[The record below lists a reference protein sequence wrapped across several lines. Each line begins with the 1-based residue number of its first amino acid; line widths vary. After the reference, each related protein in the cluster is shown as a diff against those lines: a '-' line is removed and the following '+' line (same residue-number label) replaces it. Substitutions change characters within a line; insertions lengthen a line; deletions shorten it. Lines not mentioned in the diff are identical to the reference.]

1 MRVPDGADP
10 NIAGRRFA
18 VRPTLVV
25 AGLILAAHVAL
36 AVDGARRQWVTFDE
50 VAHLPAGINYW
61 QKRSFFIYHHNP
73 PLTRMLAAIPVLA
86 MNPRMEYGVDY
97 RYIPGLRPEWEFGQR
112 FLRLNRD
119 RYLDLFIAARMVT
132 VLCSCA
138 AAVFIFL
145 WARELFGPAA
155 GLVSLATWCF
165 SPAVLAHA
173 QLVTPDIGASAAGV
187 ASAYMFRR
195 FLQNPSW
202 RRAVAAGLVLGIA
215 ELTKFTLLA
224 LYPAFLVV
232 ALVRGFRGAAQT
244 SPDQD
249 PNGRGFSPWPLAAL
263 AALGLLAIFLGQG
276 ALVLPAYAFIAAVWG
291 LSRLPGDEPPLG
303 IRPISLLNRCL
314 AIAAISVFAINLGYG
329 FEGSFDRLGSFSF
342 QCRLLTAPT
351 QEGESQGRVNRFQ
364 HIWASDIPVPLP
376 RHFVTG
382 LDSQKLD
389 NDVGYINYL
398 NGEFRQRGWA
408 YYYPLAIAIRTPLGT
423 LFLCLLA
430 LVAAFADPRRRRS
443 LIEELI
449 LAAPAISILG
459 LIASQD
465 GLQYSRYLLPCL
477 PFVCVSLGRVAVQ
490 VPAGTQWP
498 RVVLI
503 GAALGWNFVGVL
515 RCHPHELSYF
525 SETVGGPSQGHRY
538 LLETSDWGQDLTF
551 LKDWLDRHP
560 EAGTIRLAYAGNTD
574 PAVLGIVYSLPPMA
588 GTAPVVSQAMRST
601 KDDEAVYCA
610 VSIHILHGFDW
621 TVFDGDGN
629 AIQLPWNAYRY
640 FLAKK
645 PIDRAGYSILIYR
658 FSARELR
665 ELAQGGGSWS
675 DRGPSPLE

>member
-1 MRVPDGADP
+1 MRVPFVTDRDVVV
-10 NIAGRRFA
+10 AGRRFA
-18 VRPTLVV
+18 VRPTTVV
-25 AGLILAAHVAL
+25 AGLILATHVIL
-36 AVDGARRQWVTFDE
+36 AVDGARRQWVTYDE

-73 PLTRMLAAIPVLA
+73 PLTRMLAALPVLA
-86 MNPRMEYGVDY
+86 MNPRMEYSIDY

-132 VLCSCA
+132 ILCSCVTA
-138 AAVFIFL
+138 GFIFL
-145 WARELFGPAA
+145 WSRELFGPAA

-173 QLVTPDIGASAAGV
+173 QLVTPDVGASAAGV

-202 RRAVAAGLVLGIA
+202 HNAAVGGLILGIA

-224 LYPAFLVV
+224 LYPAFVVV
-232 ALVRGFRGAAQT
+232 ALVRGFRGAAEP
-244 SPDQD
+244 SPEHD
-249 PNGRGFSPWPLAAL
+249 PNVRGVSPWPIATI
-263 AALGLLAIFLGQG
+263 AALGMLAIFLGQG
-276 ALVLPAYAFIAAVWG
+276 TLVLPAYASIAVVWG
-291 LSRLPGDEPPLG
+291 LCRLPGDESPLG
-303 IRPISLLNRCL
+303 IRPISFLRRGL
-314 AIAAISVFAINLGYG
+314 AIGAFSLFVINLGYG
-329 FEGSFDRLGSFSF
+329 FEGSFDRLGDLSF
-342 QCRLLTAPT
+342 QCRLLTVPT
-351 QEGESQGRVNRFQ
+351 QEGEPQGRVNRFQ
-364 HIWASDIPVPLP
+364 HIWASEIPVPLP

-389 NDVGYINYL
+389 NDVGFINYL

-430 LVAAFADPRRRRS
+430 LVSALANPRHRRS
-443 LIEELI
+443 LIEELV
-449 LAAPAISILG
+449 LASPAVWVFG

-477 PFVCVSLGRVAVQ
+477 PFVCVSLGRVAVPGLFG
-490 VPAGTQWP
+490 VHWLRGA
-498 RVVLI
+498 LI
-503 GAALGWNFVGVL
+503 VAALGWNLVSIL
-515 RCHPHELSYF
+515 CCHPHELSYF
-525 SETVGGPSQGHRY
+525 NETMGGPSQGHRY

-551 LKDWLDRHP
+551 LKDWLSRHP
-560 EAGTIRLAYAGNTD
+560 EAGRIRLAYAGNTD
-574 PAVLGIVYSLPPMA
+574 PAVLGIAYTLPPMA
-588 GTAPVVSQAMRST
+588 GTAPGGDQTTHTT

-610 VSIHILHGFDW
+610 VSTHILHGFDW
-621 TVFDGDGN
+621 TVFDGQGK
-629 AIQLPWNAYRY
+629 AVQLPWNAYRY

-658 FSARELR
+658 LSARELR
-665 ELAQGGGSWS
+665 ELAKEGGSQ
-675 DRGPSPLE
+675 P